1 MTDSVRSA
9 HDGNSPSNP
18 DPRIVAFNAWRK
30 RRALEAGLQS
40 PEALLDEWK
49 FKRILISQPK
59 DIYDLENLRLLTAP
73 LFAQYGQ
80 DLLALVQGRPTVDE
94 LSPAA
99 RRRLE
104 DDDGPSTPRVRGA
117 GAIRHSPVRQSRTI
131 HERAG
136 VRRDDPPVMLQH
148 QASHGER
155 KSIVDFA
162 PAPSHESFKNGAF
175 EFGCQTVSFKFWET
189 EFLESWGAL
198 LDALLDGSVA
208 PETEDESNAL
218 LIAKRER
225 KAAKEWEMA
234 WFKLTLRRAYE
245 NS

>member
-1 MTDSVRSA
+1 MTESVFSA
-9 HDGNSPSNP
+9 RDGGTNP
-18 DPRIVAFNAWRK
+18 DPRMVAFNAWRK

-80 DLLALVQGRPTVDE
+80 DLLALAQGRPTVDE

-104 DDDGPSTPRVRGA
+104 EDDEPATPRVRGA
-117 GAIRHSPVRQSRTI
+117 GAIRHAHERTPRTI
-131 HERAG
+131 VEKAA
-136 VRRDDPPVMLQH
+136 VRRDDPIVKLHEPQ
-148 QASHGER
+148 GDR
-155 KSIVDFA
+155 KAIVDFA
-162 PAPSHESFKNGAF
+162 PAASHESLRNTPFQF
-175 EFGCQTVSFKFWET
+175 RCQTLSFKFWET
-189 EFLESWGAL
+189 EFLEAWGGL
-198 LDALLDGSVA
+198 LDALVDGSVA

-225 KAAKEWEMA
+225 KAAKEWEQA
-234 WFKLTLRRAYE
+234 FTKLVLRRQYE